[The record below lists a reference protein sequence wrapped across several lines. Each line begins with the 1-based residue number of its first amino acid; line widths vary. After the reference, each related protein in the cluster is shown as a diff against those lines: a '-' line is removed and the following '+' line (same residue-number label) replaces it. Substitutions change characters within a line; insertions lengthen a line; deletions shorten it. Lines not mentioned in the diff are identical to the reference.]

1 MAQYGIDKPPPPK
14 KYYLYFKLC
23 VINVYNA
30 IEVKFLKYVTET
42 IL

>member
-1 MAQYGIDKPPPPK
+1 MAQYGIYIPPPK
-14 KYYLYFKLC
+14 NGILYSKLC
-23 VINVYNA
+23 VINVYCA